1 MNGLTPQRHERQLL
15 LLALASVVEK
25 RGYDLAT
32 PEAVAAEAKL
42 PLTAFEREF
51 ASVEDCFLELY
62 DNTVDGLTSAVDS
75 AVEQSRS
82 QSGRAGW
89 RLHLDAGFAA
99 VLEFLSALPT
109 VTHACVVEG
118 AAVGPAVV
126 SRRNATL
133 QGFMDNLEG
142 VRRSRGEHV
151 PPLTVEM
158 IVGGTY
164 ELIYS
169 RVARGE
175 TERLPDL
182 LPELRYVWL
191 SPFLGCEDELGGRS
205 RRFRREPPPG

>member
-1 MNGLTPQRHERQLL
+1 MNGLSKDRHERQLL
-15 LLALASVVEK
+15 LLALASVVEQ

-32 PEAVAAEAKL
+32 PQAVAEEAEL
-42 PLTAFEREF
+42 PLAAFEREF
-51 ASVEDCFLELY
+51 ASVEDCFLALY
-62 DNTVDGLTSAVDS
+62 DNTVAGLTSAVDE

-82 QSGRAGW
+82 EAGRAGW
-89 RLHLDAGFAA
+89 RQHLDAGFAA
-99 VLEFLSALPT
+99 VLEFLSSLPA

-118 AAVGPAVV
+118 AALGPPVV
-126 SRRNATL
+126 SRRNAL
-133 QGFMDNLEG
+133 LRGFMDNLEG

-175 TERLPDL
+175 TARLPDL

-191 SPFLGCEDELGGRS
+191 SPFLGCEDELGRP
-205 RRFRREPPPG
+205 RRFRRGIPPD